1 MKPMAPLG
9 FPGKNRHLVTI
20 ATGVRD
26 VWREIRHLRGQRH
39 QRLPKSLRGV
49 YVASSVVAET
59 RLDVLRALRSL
70 EGRATVG
77 DVVSSAGLPR
87 NEVEAAL
94 RGLLET
100 HEGHLDVS
108 DSGELV
114 YVFGRKLMR
123 RDRVSTLRRLK
134 RATAKFLRAAFK
146 AWIVAMLVVY
156 FVVFVALVIAA
167 IVAMMSRGGDRR
179 SGGSW
184 GRVGGRHPG
193 HFHIPSFWI
202 WYYIWTPRWRLGRPY
217 YGHRWERTLEKDDR
231 PPFYKKVFAFVFG
244 PDRPRPTQK
253 QLDRSTI
260 RLIRA
265 RRGVLTTAELMEHN
279 ALPRPRAEEEMGRLL
294 GSYGGEPTVSRSGEL
309 VYTFPELMV
318 SAHGRVTAREP
329 NPAWMRLEHPLDL
342 TGNEKKHDVV
352 IAGMNGF
359 NLLAGATA
367 PWFIFPQLGIG
378 GPTAFVGL
386 VLIPVIFSSLF
397 FCIPLLRT
405 VGGRRENERRRA
417 RNVRR
422 VVLGTVYR
430 AALTGR
436 GSLTVEAAFG
446 SVRRRLRDQPPEQG
460 AVEAAL
466 HSLAAEFDADV
477 SAGADGA
484 LMFAFP
490 AIRRDFVASE
500 TIRRKFR
507 LEDRGLG
514 DIVYSSADTSE
525 GSSERELAAFDRELA
540 EAEMDMSGYLPS
552 TDRVGF
558 EDEYEIVAFDEELR
572 RQRIRVR

>member
-1 MKPMAPLG
+1 M
-9 FPGKNRHLVTI
+9 
-20 ATGVRD
+20 
-26 VWREIRHLRGQRH
+26 
-39 QRLPKSLRGV
+39 
-49 YVASSVVAET
+49 ASSVVAET
-59 RLDVLRALRSL
+59 RLDVRRALRSL
-70 EGRATVG
+70 GGRATVG

-87 NEVEAAL
+87 DEAEAAL

-100 HEGHLDVS
+100 HEGHLEVS

-114 YVFGRKLMR
+114 YLFGRKLMR
-123 RDRVSTLRRLK
+123 RDRTSILGRLK
-134 RATAKFLRAAFK
+134 RATARFLRAAFK

-184 GRVGGRHPG
+184 GRVGGRQSG

-244 PDRPRPTQK
+244 PDRPRPTQQ

-279 ALPRPRAEEEMGRLL
+279 ALPRPRADEEMGRLL
-294 GSYGGEPTVSRSGEL
+294 GSYGGEPAVSRSGDL

-342 TGNEKKHDVV
+342 TGNEKKQDVV

-367 PWFIFPQLGIG
+367 PGFIFPQLGIG
-378 GPTAFVGL
+378 GPAAFVGL
-386 VLIPVIFSSLF
+386 VVVPVIFSTLF
-397 FCIPLLRT
+397 FGIPLLRT
-405 VGGRRENERRRA
+405 IGVRRENERRRA

-422 VVLGTVYR
+422 LVLGTVYR
-430 AALTGR
+430 EALTGR
-436 GSLTVEAAFG
+436 GSLTVEAALA
-446 SVRRRLRDQPPEQG
+446 SARRRLRDNPPAPRE
-460 AVEAAL
+460 VAAAI

-477 SAGADGA
+477 AAAEDGT
-484 LMFAFP
+484 LVFAFP
-490 AIRRDFVASE
+490 AIRREFVASE
-500 TIRRKFR
+500 TMRRKLR
-507 LEDRGLG
+507 LEDRRLG
-514 DIVYSSADTSE
+514 DIVYSSADSSE
-525 GSSERELAAFDRELA
+525 DASERELAAFDLELA
-540 EAEMDMSGYLPS
+540 EAGMDMSGYLPS
-552 TDRVGF
+552 PDRVGF

-572 RQRIRVR
+572 RRRTRVR